1 MSAESEKLAGIIGGK
16 LITRAS
22 MTETAD
28 AVLAAGWRPPAV
40 TIKTEMGL
48 QALVDGIV
56 LLDADGDVYRKNTT
70 LDHDGT
76 PIAVF
81 WQAGPQGR
89 FRTVALPATVLYE
102 P

>member
-1 MSAESEKLAGIIGGK
+1 MSAREELAAIIDDRWHGYGYNPQG
-16 LITRAS
+16 A
-22 MTETAD
+22 AD